1 MITSPKLDVGLLGRE
16 EEGGKKL
23 RGKGVGSLSP
33 PARSCLAFHNS
44 HSIPRKNGWFSSFK
58 KNRSL
63 FTLFT
68 VTDNRSINHVG
79 LRFRLIK
86 RDCLKKCILLTVLSY
101 QTMECIESFG
111 RSKWRVVDR
120 GLFFVFVLFVF
131 KRERKTQIC
140 TGWEMLEESVRCSLQ
155 SSFQLNLITYN
166 TTG

>member
-44 HSIPRKNGWFSSFK
+44 HSIPKKNGWFSSFFE
-58 KNRSL
+58 NRSL

-68 VTDNRSINHVG
+68 VTDHGSVTHVG

-86 RDCLKKCILLTVLSY
+86 RDCSKNASFNSFFILSNNGVHQILRKIKMTCGWSWPPFLFLFCLFLNEKERHKFAQDEKCSRKVP
-101 QTMECIESFG
+101 
-111 RSKWRVVDR
+111 VVHY
-120 GLFFVFVLFVF
+120 
-131 KRERKTQIC
+131 
-140 TGWEMLEESVRCSLQ
+140 SPP
-155 SSFQLNLITYN
+155 SS
-166 TTG
+166 